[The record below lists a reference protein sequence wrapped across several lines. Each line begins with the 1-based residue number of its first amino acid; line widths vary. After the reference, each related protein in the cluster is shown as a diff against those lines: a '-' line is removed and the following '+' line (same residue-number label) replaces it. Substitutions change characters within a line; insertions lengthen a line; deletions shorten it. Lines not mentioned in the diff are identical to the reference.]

1 MLITKYFF
9 LGVSG
14 ASVAEFKTVHQKL
27 HGHVKRAFSLFTVR
41 RDRAVPCRS
50 GVTLFLFGNVPFL
63 NGQPSFGADLRNKI
77 WFLGEKLSERYLASL
92 NL

>member
-9 LGVSG
+9 LDVSG

-41 RDRAVPCRS
+41 RDRAVTP
-50 GVTLFLFGNVPFL
+50 L
-63 NGQPSFGADLRNKI
+63 
-77 WFLGEKLSERYLASL
+77 LSDVV
-92 NL
+92 